1 VGDDSLSPAITT
13 SDGAGSY
20 AGTGILGIVPAARG
34 NCIRVCTRT
43 EIQLRPSAAKLRH
56 GTACPTKIVE
66 TPIRAAFA
74 VAATEAIRAEK
85 SRLAGA
91 WVRRAVGFA
100 FSLIVALASVLE
112 MSLTATLAVTRS
124 FTGSGQERRVRREQ
138 TRTEEKTK
146 GSPPRPRLSKQSGDR
161 VKPLA
166 VHFHALHRDSTSSEM
181 SQEAN
186 SPD

>member
-1 VGDDSLSPAITT
+1 MGDASLSPAITA
-13 SDGAGSY
+13 SNGAGSY
-20 AGTGILGIVPAARG
+20 AGTGILGVVRAAHGILSRDW
-34 NCIRVCTRT
+34 TRT

-56 GTACPTKIVE
+56 GTACATKIVE
-66 TPIRAAFA
+66 TLIRAAFA
-74 VAATEAIRAEK
+74 VAATKAIRAEK

-91 WVRRAVGFA
+91 RVRRAVGFA
-100 FSLIVALASVLE
+100 FSFIVALAGVLE
-112 MSLTATLAVTRS
+112 VSLTAALAVTRS
-124 FTGSGQERRVRREQ
+124 FTGPGQEIRVRREQ

-146 GSPPRPRLSKQSGDR
+146 GSPPRPRLSKQSGNR

-166 VHFHALHRDSTSSEM
+166 VHFHALHRDSTSSAM

>member
-20 AGTGILGIVPAARG
+20 AGTGILGVVPAARG

-74 VAATEAIRAEK
+74 VAATEAIR
-85 SRLAGA
+85 A